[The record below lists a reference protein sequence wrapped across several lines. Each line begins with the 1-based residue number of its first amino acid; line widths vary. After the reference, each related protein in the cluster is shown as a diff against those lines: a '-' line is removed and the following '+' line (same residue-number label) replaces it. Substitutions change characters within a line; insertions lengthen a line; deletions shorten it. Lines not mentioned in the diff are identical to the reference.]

1 MLLPLAAVFVCCS
14 CVFSSDIDSGPLVPD
29 PDQAHA
35 ALRRAAEKAEGKQVA
50 AEPQKKDNQT
60 HFFEI
65 KDDTTKEIV
74 ARMQLSQG
82 AFLVNLV
89 KTKKDAAGVIQFEM
103 DGRRVK
109 SYGNYTFSKT
119 KPAISATKTVKQTH
133 ISHLNSTKIDVT
145 FSYTEQTQNESSSF
159 QVQTAE
165 FKFTIE
171 WGWGAHVTRG
181 DYWNMTSA
189 GLTLTGKIGDKT
201 QLTADLTPKFSY
213 TGKAGDT
220 ACTTGYGTCAPL
232 YLSWAC
238 SNQTLAPT
246 DLAAVGDAQWTL
258 QWIMPGLMLE
268 PDWGNKANVT
278 GGNFTFS
285 APWDCDPLLP
295 LPLWVGILISL
306 FLASILL
313 WAIQML
319 TALQTPNKWDD
330 PKKPGIQVAQS
341 E

>member
-1 MLLPLAAVFVCCS
+1 MLLPLAALLVCFSSVFP
-14 CVFSSDIDSGPLVPD
+14 SDIDTGPLV

-35 ALRRAAEKAEGKQVA
+35 ALKRAAEKAEGKEVA
-50 AEPQKKDNQT
+50 AEPQKTDNQT

-65 KDDTTKEIV
+65 KDDTSKEIV

-89 KTKKDAAGVIQFEM
+89 KTKKDAAGVVKFEM

-109 SYGNYTFSKT
+109 SYGKYTFNKT
-119 KPAISATKTVKQTH
+119 TPDISATKTVKSEN
-133 ISHLNSTKIDVT
+133 IGYDVNSTKIDVT
-145 FSYTEQTQNESSSF
+145 FSYKEQTSNDSSSF

-165 FKFTIE
+165 FKFAIE
-171 WGWGAHVTRG
+171 WGWGADITRG

-189 GLTLTGKIGDKT
+189 GLTLTGKIGDKA

-232 YLSWAC
+232 SLSWAC

-246 DLAAVGDAQWTL
+246 NLTAVGDDQWTL

-268 PDWGNKANVT
+268 PEWGDKANVT
-278 GGNFTFS
+278 QAKFEFS

-295 LPLWVGILISL
+295 LPVWVGILISL

-330 PKKPGIQVAQS
+330 PKKPGIQVAQT

>member
-14 CVFSSDIDSGPLVPD
+14 SVFSSDMDTGPLVPD
-29 PDQAHA
+29 QAHA
-35 ALRRAAEKAEGKQVA
+35 VLRRAAEKAEAKEVA
-50 AEPQKKDNQT
+50 AEPQETNKTKT

-65 KDDTTKEIV
+65 KDDTSKEIV

-89 KTKKDAAGVIQFEM
+89 KTKKDAAGVIKFEM

-109 SYGNYTFSKT
+109 SYGKYTFSKT
-119 KPAISATKTVKQTH
+119 EPAISATKTVKQTNDG
-133 ISHLNSTKIDVT
+133 NSTKIDVT
-145 FSYTEQTQNESSSF
+145 FSYNITDSTDSSSF

-171 WGWGAHVTRG
+171 WGWGADVTRG

-201 QLTADLTPKFSY
+201 ELTADLTPKFSY

-220 ACTTGYGTCAPL
+220 ACTTDYGTCAPVR
-232 YLSWAC
+232 LSWSC

-246 DLAAVGDAQWTL
+246 DLAAVGDDQWTL

-268 PDWGNKANVT
+268 PEWGDKANFT
-278 GGNFTFS
+278 GFS

-295 LPLWVGILISL
+295 LPVWVGILISL